1 MHTKDDLSYSS
12 SYNKNKLF
20 LFIIIRRD
28 HGSTTQKL
36 IITFMSKEIS
46 TFTKLSFWPSYTYYI
61 WYYARLWIWLV
72 CVQRQKPRMTKFT
85 RRTQPKKSMGGIKI
99 VETSGSLHGHIV
111 DSIIYY
117 YRLIYELLAWMLHLK
132 SCATT
137 QQKWC
142 KRLEILMGV

>member
-1 MHTKDDLSYSS
+1 MTPKLLHTKDDLSYSS

-61 WYYARLWIWLV
+61 
-72 CVQRQKPRMTKFT
+72 
-85 RRTQPKKSMGGIKI
+85 
-99 VETSGSLHGHIV
+99 
-111 DSIIYY
+111 
-117 YRLIYELLAWMLHLK
+117 
-132 SCATT
+132 
-137 QQKWC
+137 
-142 KRLEILMGV
+142 